1 MDLAYEFNMQNTNP
15 NTQVVKV
22 ESRASALTLMAQRF
36 NVEPNK
42 LLGTLKSTVFKG
54 ASDDELMALV
64 IVANEYNLNPLKKEI
79 YAFPAKGGGITP
91 VVGVDGWIN
100 IMNSRANF
108 DGIEFEMEQN
118 NDGEP
123 ISCTAIIHVKDRSRP
138 VKVTEYYEECQ
149 RATDPWKQMP
159 RRMLRNRAL
168 AQAVRIAFTAGGI
181 IDEDEAG
188 AMLDPVATAKPVQGT
203 VTEPTKRAAKA
214 EKVKESET
222 TRPAAPA
229 GKTKKDLLGEWMTE
243 KQYTWPQIQPILTEE
258 GVLADADAIATFD
271 DLTETQAIAIFGVRS
286 GLESVIGGAK

>member
-1 MDLAYEFNMQNTNP
+1 MNPNTNT

-22 ESRASALTLMAQRF
+22 ESRASALSLMAQRF

-100 IMNSRANF
+100 IMNSRSNF
-108 DGIEFEMEQN
+108 DGIEFEMEQED
-118 NDGEP
+118 DGTP
-123 ISCTAIIHVKDRSRP
+123 VACTAIIHVKDRSRP

-149 RATDPWKQMP
+149 RATDPWKLMP

-188 AMLDPVATAKPVQGT
+188 AMLDPVASAKPVQGT
-203 VTEPTKRAAKA
+203 TEPVKRAKA
-214 EKVKESET
+214 DKIEKSDTV
-222 TRPAAPA
+222 RPSAPA
-229 GKTKKDLLGEWMTE
+229 GKTKKDLLGEWMVE
-243 KQYTWPQIQPILTEE
+243 KSYTWPQIQPILTEE
-258 GVLADADAIATFD
+258 NVLDNADSIATFD
-271 DLTETQAIAIFGVRS
+271 ELTEAQAIAIFGVRS

>member
-1 MDLAYEFNMQNTNP
+1 MNPNTNT

-22 ESRASALTLMAQRF
+22 ESRASALSLMAQRF

-91 VVGVDGWIN
+91 VIGVDGYVN
-100 IMNSRANF
+100 IMNSHPQF
-108 DGIEFEMEQN
+108 DGIEFKMEES
-118 NDGEP
+118 DGEP
-123 ISCTAIIHVKDRSRP
+123 ISCTAIIHRKDRKLP
-138 VKVTEYYEECQ
+138 IPVTEYYDECFRQ
-149 RATDPWKQMP
+149 TDPWKQMP

-181 IDEDEAG
+181 IDEDEAQ
-188 AMLDPVATAKPVQGT
+188 AMLDPVASAKPVQGT
-203 VTEPTKRAAKA
+203 TEPVKRAKA
-214 EKVKESET
+214 EKVEKSET
-222 TRPAAPA
+222 VRPSAPA
-229 GKTKKDLLGEWMTE
+229 GKTKKDLLGEWMVE
-243 KQYTWPQIQPILTEE
+243 KSYTWPQIQPILTEE
-258 GVLADADAIATFD
+258 HVLDNADSIATFD
-271 DLTETQAIAIFGVRS
+271 ELTEAQAIAIFGVRS